1 MSSVKRFVDSVIII
15 TGSSAGI
22 GRQTA
27 LEFAR
32 EGASVVIHGQCRER
46 LEETEKLL
54 NQEGIGPKRIL
65 SIIGQL
71 EREEVPKQILEQ
83 TLDKF
88 GKIDVLVN
96 NAAAGCKPG
105 ITFKAGS
112 DANSLANLDYLFAV
126 NLRSVVQL
134 LEGALPY
141 LEATKGN
148 VVNISTSGALR
159 PLRSAA
165 FYCALKSALNTLTE
179 SYAQIWGPKG
189 VRINNV
195 SPGPIKTLIFERNG
209 ICGTKKEQHK
219 KWVESATLMGRYG
232 NVDEVA
238 AVIKFLASK
247 EASFVCGAN
256 WLVDAGMAIKAI
268 PVDISGEII
277 GEISGE
283 IIWKN

>member
-1 MSSVKRFVDSVIII
+1 MSSVKRFVDSVVII

-88 GKIDVLVN
+88 GKIDVLIN

-165 FYCALKSALNTLTE
+165 FYCALKSALNSLTE

-189 VRINNV
+189 VRINN
-195 SPGPIKTLIFERNG
+195 
-209 ICGTKKEQHK
+209 HK

-277 GEISGE
+277 
-283 IIWKN
+283 WKN

>member
-1 MSSVKRFVDSVIII
+1 MSSVKRFVDSVVII

-54 NQEGIGPKRIL
+54 NKEGIGPKRIL

-209 ICGTKKEQHK
+209 ICGTRKEQ
-219 KWVESATLMGRYG
+219 
-232 NVDEVA
+232 
-238 AVIKFLASK
+238 
-247 EASFVCGAN
+247 ASF
-256 WLVDAGMAIKAI
+256 DKKMIK
-268 PVDISGEII
+268 
-277 GEISGE
+277 
-283 IIWKN
+283 